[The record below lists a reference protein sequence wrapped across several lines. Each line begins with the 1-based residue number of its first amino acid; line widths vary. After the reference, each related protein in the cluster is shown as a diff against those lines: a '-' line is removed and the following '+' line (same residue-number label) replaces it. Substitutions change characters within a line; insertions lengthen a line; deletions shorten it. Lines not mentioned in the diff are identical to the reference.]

1 MWWKHGPSQLL
12 TVSQAETPDILTG
25 SGAEETSDGG
35 NSSRCCFT
43 SPDYTERWSC
53 CSTHEHT
60 VNIRFHYLHSKLSG
74 AAAPSPAARQAAR
87 QPGSPAGS
95 RRWWRGS
102 VRHSGAFRAFIVLI
116 WNTVWVITEVSRS
129 HYSLTPV
136 RSIVLHRR
144 GSRTDQNL
152 RRDES
157 SEMNLH
163 CYCYIQQTTNE

>member
-12 TVSQAETPDILTG
+12 TVSQAETADILTG

-60 VNIRFHYLHSKLSG
+60 VNIRFIICTVN
-74 AAAPSPAARQAAR
+74 SPALLLRARQPGR

-152 RRDES
+152 RRDDS

-163 CYCYIQQTTNE
+163 CCCYIQQTTNE